1 MSSAEP
7 NVEQADPWPAEWL
20 RATLSLS
27 VLQIIS
33 AGPTYGYAIA
43 AALAEAGFGD
53 IKGGTLYPLLGRLTT
68 AELISENW
76 QPGAGGPGRKYYE
89 ITAAGRQQLRAQA
102 RQWHTFSSAVANH
115 LRPSSDPLSRTDPT
129 E

>member
-7 NVEQADPWPAEWL
+7 SIEQPEPWPAEWL

-33 AGPTYGYAIA
+33 TGPTYGYAIA
-43 AALAEAGFGD
+43 GALAEAGFGD

-89 ITAAGRQQLRAQA
+89 ITTAGRQQLRTQA
-102 RQWHTFSSAVANH
+102 GQWLTFSSAVGKH
-115 LRPSSDPLSRTDPT
+115 LSSSIDPT

>member
-7 NVEQADPWPAEWL
+7 SSAEPSSEQPEPWPAQWL

-43 AALAEAGFGD
+43 GALAEAGFGD
-53 IKGGTLYPLLGRLTT
+53 IKGGTLYPLLARLTT
-68 AELISENW
+68 AELINENW
-76 QPGAGGPGRKYYE
+76 QPGVGGPGRKYYE
-89 ITAAGRQQLRAQA
+89 LTSTGRQQLRTQAQ
-102 RQWHTFSSAVANH
+102 QWQTFSSAVATH
-115 LRPSSDPLSRTDPT
+115 LSSSTDPT